1 MSELAKK
8 LHYIKAGGS
17 EETITLYNSTTDC
30 PLPYLSFTVDGEN
43 AYAKLGD
50 TDDENA
56 SAIRVYRNS
65 DGKTYAVLKA
75 VQTGTN
81 VVVTIA
87 QSSNQTIHVYT
98 PQKNGGTDHTSTF
111 TIASG
116 TAYEAEVVADSGYT
130 AGTLANASS
139 GTLTAN
145 TSFSAS
151 AATEDARPTSNAFT
165 ITVGAGYSNK
175 LGYSSGSGGWSVTS
189 FGSTTANLPNGFVLK
204 DLYWETTSKR
214 LYVSLYPALSQ
225 YISAIVFGDNEVAAA
240 SFTAQTLNET
250 GMYWAT
256 LSDSTATWLTNNAGS
271 GKTVQVVIYANEL

>member
-1 MSELAKK
+1 MGELAKK
-8 LHYIKAGGS
+8 LHYVKAGGS
-17 EETITLYNSTTDC
+17 EETITLYNSTADC
-30 PLPYLSFTVDGEN
+30 LSPYLSFTVDGEN

-50 TDDENA
+50 TSDENA

-98 PQKNGGTDHTSTF
+98 PQKSGGTDHTSTF

-116 TAYEAEVVADSGYT
+116 TTYEAEVVADSGYT

-151 AATEDARPTSNAFT
+151 AATADTRPTSNTFT
-165 ITVGAGYSNK
+165 ITVGDHNGHMGY
-175 LGYSSGSGGWSVTS
+175 GSGSGGWSVVS

-204 DLYWETTSKR
+204 DLYWTESKR

-225 YISAIVFGDNEVAAA
+225 YISAIVFGDNEAAA
-240 SFTAQTLNET
+240 MSFTAQTLNET
-250 GMYWAT
+250 GLYWAT